1 MSGRAPHRD
10 ESRRK
15 TRASAFRPAV
25 RGSVTTPLRG
35 EVSGLGKG
43 KKSADPRDFFSQATR
58 SARSVY
64 RGADRGLSLLPRLR
78 ISHPPPR
85 AASRGTHMTQPHS
98 RSGSGSAEC
107 AGHPQI
113 SGTDSRALPR
123 PGRER
128 SAKRQSLIHTHTLHN
143 GAFRRARVAPAA
155 ARAAH
160 TQRVGLG
167 AATTGYV
174 SENPLRKQGSRSL
187 AWILMR

>member
-1 MSGRAPHRD
+1 MKV
-10 ESRRK
+10 ERK
-15 TRASAFRPAV
+15 REARASAYRPAV

-98 RSGSGSAEC
+98 RSRSGSAEC

-113 SGTDSRALPR
+113 SGTDSRPSTPAL

-143 GAFRRARVAPAA
+143 GACRRARVAPAA

-160 TQRVGLG
+160 TQRVGL
-167 AATTGYV
+167 APP
-174 SENPLRKQGSRSL
+174 PLD
-187 AWILMR
+187 M